1 MSADYS
7 VSRRYLAAAAV
18 GALGVVYGDIGTS
31 PLYALRECFHGPH
44 AVSASPANVLGVLS
58 LMLWSLIILVSIKY
72 LGFVLRADNKGE
84 GGILALLALAFPSG
98 ASQTGSRAK
107 WLILLGLFGTA
118 LLYGD
123 GMITPA
129 ISVLSAVEGL
139 TVATDVFEPYI
150 IPITVLVLI
159 TLFSVQRHGTGRV
172 GRVFGRVTI
181 LWFIV
186 LAALGIKGL
195 VAAPE
200 VLAALNPWHAVQF
213 FIANG
218 WHGFVVLGSVFLAVT
233 GAEALYADL
242 GHFGRRPIQWAWFGL
257 VLPALALNYLGQ
269 GALLL
274 HHPEAAE
281 NPFYRLAPGWA
292 IYPLVVLATSATVIA
307 SQALITGAFSLT
319 MQAMQLGY
327 FPRLKI
333 EHTSSEERGQ
343 IYIGQVNSFLM
354 FACIGL
360 VLGFRSS
367 SHLAAAYGIAV
378 TLTMAITTILFY
390 FAARRLW
397 GWNPWAVGLLCGLFL
412 SIELAFFGAN
422 AIKILHGGW
431 FPLIV
436 GLGVFAL
443 LTTWKTG
450 RHQLARKL
458 EAANLPLTMFFK
470 DIGMNPP
477 PRVKGTAVY
486 LSGRLNNA
494 PISLLHNL
502 KHNQVL
508 HRQVLF
514 LTVIFHDQPFVEA
527 EDRIQVEHL
536 QDGFHRITGNYG
548 FMDTPDVPQ
557 LLKLA
562 QERGLQIEMSR
573 LTYFL
578 SKETILSSRST
589 ALRPWRKKLF
599 AFMSRNATSAAAFFK
614 IPPNRVVELGMQIEL

>member
-200 VLAALNPWHAVQF
+200 VLAALNPWHAIKF
-213 FIANG
+213 FLANG

>member
-7 VSRRYLAAAAV
+7 VDRRYLATAAV

-44 AVSASPANVLGVLS
+44 AVGASPANVLGVLS

-84 GGILALLALAFPSG
+84 GGILALLALTFPSG
-98 ASQTGSRAK
+98 TSRSGSRAK

-139 TVATDVFEPYI
+139 TVATDVFEPYV
-150 IPITVLVLI
+150 IPITVAVLI
-159 TLFSVQRHGTGRV
+159 TLFSVQRHGTGKV
-172 GRVFGRVTI
+172 GRIFGRVTI

-195 VAAPE
+195 ADAPE
-200 VLAALNPWHAVQF
+200 ILAALNPWHAVRF
-213 FIANG
+213 FMANG

-242 GHFGRRPIQWAWFGL
+242 GHFGRRPIRWAWFGL

-274 HHPEAAE
+274 HQPEAAE
-281 NPFYRLAPGWA
+281 NPFYRLAPEWA
-292 IYPLVVLATSATVIA
+292 VYPLVVLATSATVIA
-307 SQALITGAFSLT
+307 SQALISGAFSLT

-343 IYIGQVNSFLM
+343 IYIGQVNNFLM
-354 FACIGL
+354 LACIGL

-412 SIELAFFGAN
+412 TIELAFFGAN

-436 GLGVFAL
+436 GLGIFAL

-458 EAANLPLTMFFK
+458 ETANLPLTMFFK
-470 DIGMNPP
+470 DLGMNPP
-477 PRVKGTAVY
+477 SRVKGTAVY

-527 EDRIQVEHL
+527 ADRIQVEHL

-548 FMDTPDVPQ
+548 FMETPDVPQ

-562 QERGLQIEMSR
+562 QEQGLQIEMSR